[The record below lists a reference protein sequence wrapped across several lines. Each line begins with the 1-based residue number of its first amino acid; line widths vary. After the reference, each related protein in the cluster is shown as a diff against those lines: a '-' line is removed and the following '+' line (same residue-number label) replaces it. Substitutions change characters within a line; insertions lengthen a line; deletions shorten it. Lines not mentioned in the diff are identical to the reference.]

1 MTAANPLPPSA
12 ARVQEA
18 LAALGLSYRVLVL
31 ERSAR
36 TSAEA
41 AVAVGCTVAQ
51 IAKSLVFRRAGGGA
65 PVLVIASG
73 AGRVDEALVSSALGT
88 PIEKADADYVRTVT
102 GFAIGGIAPIGHSTP
117 IETLIDR
124 DLLAHTELWAAAG
137 HPNALF
143 KLAPDDLVKMTSG
156 RVVSVR

>member
-1 MTAANPLPPSA
+1 MTAETLLPPSA

-18 LAALGLSYRVLVL
+18 LAARGFPYRVLLL

-88 PIEKADADYVRTVT
+88 PIEKADADYVRNVT
-102 GFAIGGIAPIGHSTP
+102 GFAIGGIAPIGHSAP
-117 IETLIDR
+117 LETLIDP
-124 DLLAHTELWAAAG
+124 DLLPHPEIWAAAG

-143 KLAPDDLVKMTSG
+143 KLAPDDLVRMTSG
-156 RVVSVR
+156 RVVAVR